1 MDLRRDDGRDLQQL
15 RRRLHRRYG
24 GGLMDLRETPG
35 EAAFRTD
42 LRAWLEQNAPPP
54 PHPGRGSD
62 EWHPFH
68 RAWHRKLHDA
78 GYAGLSWPVEY
89 GGRGGTPSQ
98 QVIFEEELGR
108 AGAPGLANHL
118 GIF

>member
-1 MDLRRDDGRDLQQL
+1 MELRDSP
-15 RRRLHRRYG
+15 
-24 GGLMDLRETPG
+24 E
-35 EAAFRTD
+35 EEAFR
-42 LRAWLEQNAPPP
+42 LEVRAWLTANAPPK
-54 PHPGRGSD
+54 PHPERGSPD
-62 EWHPFH
+62 GHDFL
-68 RAWHRKLHDA
+68 RAWHRKLYDA

-118 GIF
+118 GIFHVAPSIMVHGTEEQRKRYLPP